1 LALHEA
7 INEGCAA
14 HQRRVSGGVD
24 RRVGHQATRICIAIG
39 WVLGALSNLAWA
51 QLSSDDIA
59 ALQARAQV
67 EGWTFTMGEN
77 PATGRSLDELC
88 GLVEPE
94 DWRVGATFDPCTPL
108 RSLPAS
114 YDWRALGGCTPVRN
128 QDGCGSCWAFATV
141 GPLECN
147 ILIKTGVEEDLS
159 EQWLVSCNSDNW
171 GCNGGWWAHDYHR
184 SKKDPCGSTGA
195 VRESSFPYVAS
206 DAPCNCPYPHI
217 YKISSWAYIGSAYGV
232 PSVSAIKQAILDYGP
247 VSVAVY
253 VDSAFQAYNGGVFND
268 CSEGTVN
275 HGVVLVG
282 WDDNQGSNGVWF
294 MRNSWSAGW
303 GEGGY
308 MRIEYGCS
316 RIGYAASYVDY
327 YPPDCNTNGIPDAN
341 EIAADPSLDCQP
353 DGVLDECQL
362 ADNDCNSNQIPDS
375 CDAAQ
380 IITMHPEDQKP
391 CPSGQAVFT
400 VAAPYATGYQWHKHG
415 VPISGATTDSLI
427 IYGASPDDEDT
438 YSCVVTQGCLEAF
451 SESAAL
457 TLTEVPAAAPLDDLV
472 KCEGQRATFVAEF
485 AGTEPISYQWERDG
499 VPIDGASSSS
509 YTIQS
514 VGEADEGMYRCQ
526 AVNVCGSAYTNE
538 ATLVVDPAPI
548 ITTHPEDTCA
558 EIGGTA
564 VFSVGAAGDG
574 PFWYKW
580 YKDDTFV
587 FQGQGED
594 TLIVEDVQPTDAGG
608 YRATVQLIAAP
619 TCQPSSDTAIL
630 LVGDCLVCT
639 YDLAGDMTGDDD
651 VDLEDFSLFQ
661 ACFGTGM
668 GLVPG
673 CECANL
679 DGSDDDI
686 NLSDF
691 ALWELACG
699 GT

>member
-1 LALHEA
+1 MSD
-7 INEGCAA
+7 GCAA
-14 HQRRVSGGVD
+14 HRRTVSVGAGW
-24 RRVGHQATRICIAIG
+24 RVGHRTTPICVALAL
-39 WVLGALSNLAWA
+39 VLGAVGDTAWA
-51 QLSSDDIA
+51 QLSTEDIA
-59 ALQARAQV
+59 ELQERAQA
-67 EGWTFTMGEN
+67 EGWTFTVGEN
-77 PATGRSLDELC
+77 PATSRSLDELC
-88 GLVEPE
+88 GLVEPT
-94 DWRVGATFDPCTPL
+94 DWRAGATFDPCTPL

-128 QDGCGSCWAFATV
+128 QGGCGSCWAFATV

-159 EQWLVSCNSDNW
+159 EQWLVSCNSDHW

-184 SKKDPCGSTGA
+184 WKKDPCSNSGA

-206 DAPCNCPYPHI
+206 DTSCNCPYPHPYRI
-217 YKISSWAYIGSAYGV
+217 DSWAYIGSSSGV

-247 VSVAVY
+247 VCVAVY
-253 VDSAFQAYNGGVFND
+253 VDSAFQAYHGGVFND

-294 MRNSWSAGW
+294 MRNSWSPGW

-316 RIGYAASYVDY
+316 RIGYAASYVNY
-327 YPPDCNTNGIPDAN
+327 QPPDCNTNGIPDAN

-362 ADNDCNSNQIPDS
+362 ADNDCNANQIPDP
-375 CDAAQ
+375 CDAAE
-380 IITMHPEDQKP
+380 IIAAQPTNQSP
-391 CPSGQAVFT
+391 CPGGEATFT
-400 VAAPYATGYQWHKHG
+400 VVAPYATAYQWRKHDL
-415 VPISGATTDSLI
+415 PLSGATTDSLT
-427 IYGASPDDEDT
+427 IYDASPDDEDT

-451 SESAAL
+451 SKPATL
-457 TLTEVPAAAPLDDLV
+457 TLADAPAAAPLGDLV

-485 AGTEPISYQWERDG
+485 AGSGPMSFQWERDG
-499 VPIDGASSSS
+499 VPVGGALSLS
-509 YTIQS
+509 YTILS
-514 VGEADEGMYRCQ
+514 VGQADSGLYRCQ
-526 AVNVCGSAYTNE
+526 AFNACGSAYSNE
-538 ATLVVDPAPI
+538 AALVVDPAPI
-548 ITTHPEDTCA
+548 ITTHPDDACA

-564 VFSVGAAGDG
+564 VFSVGVAGDG
-574 PFWYKW
+574 PFWFKW
-580 YKDDTFV
+580 YKDDALV

-594 TLIVEDVQPTDAGG
+594 TLTVEDVQPADAGG
-608 YRATVQLIAAP
+608 YRATVQLVAAP
-619 TCQPSSDTAIL
+619 TCQPTSETATL
-630 LVGDCLVCT
+630 LVGDCVVCT
-639 YDLAGDMTGDDD
+639 HDVAGDVTGDGD
-651 VDLEDFSLFQ
+651 VDLEDFSQFQ

-679 DGSDDDI
+679 DDGDDDV

-691 ALWELACG
+691 TLWEFACG
-699 GT
+699 GP